1 MDLLEGTTLELI
13 YSRRVSTFYPG
24 YAIILIVLGII
35 AALPLV
41 KVDVVST
48 SGGMIRP
55 CQEPLEL
62 FSSITGI
69 VDSTLLNDHLEVKT
83 GDTLIWLRRNLPD
96 TRMREL
102 HSQINRNRLYIRDIE
117 TILQEGSP
125 LKTTRYRQSYRNF
138 TTSCRQLILQKS
150 FLKDEYNSARIL
162 FDQKV
167 IPLRDF
173 EQSRSL
179 YLVACAQLEDHRET
193 YKNLLEDELYRLGME
208 TRRYE
213 GELEE
218 IRTSL
223 QNYHILAPSTGTLC
237 QCRGILAG
245 SVIQTGNSLGK
256 ISPHGSLAADCYV
269 ETRDIKEIRTG
280 MAVKIRMHGKSQR
293 SVDRLEARVSQV
305 DPDVMLMNGRS
316 VYRVRCI
323 IESSESLIPGMT
335 FNASMILY
343 RTSIAS
349 LLTEKL
355 SRKFNPSMT
364 RKPTQVQ

>member
-1 MDLLEGTTLELI
+1 MDPLEGTTLELI
-13 YSRRVSTFYPG
+13 YRRRVSTFYPG
-24 YAIILIVLGII
+24 YAIILIVLGIFV
-35 AALPLV
+35 ALPLV

-55 CQEPLEL
+55 GQEPLEL

-69 VDSTLLNDHLEVKT
+69 VDSTLLQDHLEVKT

-102 HSQINRNRLYIRDIE
+102 HLLINRNSLYIRDIE
-117 TILQEGSP
+117 TILREGNP
-125 LKTTRYRQSYRNF
+125 VKTTRYRQSYRNF
-138 TTSCRQLILQKS
+138 TASCRQLILQKS
-150 FLKDEYNSARIL
+150 FLKDEYSSAGIL
-162 FDQKV
+162 FEEKV
-167 IPLRDF
+167 IPLRDY
-173 EQSRSL
+173 ENSRSQ
-179 YLVACAQLEDHRET
+179 YLVACAQLEDQQES
-193 YKNLLEDELYRLGME
+193 YKNLLEDDLYRLWME

-218 IRTSL
+218 VRTSL

-245 SVIQTGNSLGK
+245 SVIQPGSSLGN

-280 MAVKIRMHGKSQR
+280 MAVKIQMHGKSQR
-293 SVDRLEARVSQV
+293 SVDRLETRVSQV
-305 DPDVMLMNGRS
+305 DPDVMLMDGRP
-316 VYRVRCI
+316 VYRVRCNL
-323 IESSESLIPGMT
+323 ESSEGLIAGMT
-335 FNASMILY
+335 FNASMKLY
-343 RTSIAS
+343 RTSIFS

-355 SRKFNPSMT
+355 SRKFNPTMVQ
-364 RKPTQVQ
+364 KPTQIQ